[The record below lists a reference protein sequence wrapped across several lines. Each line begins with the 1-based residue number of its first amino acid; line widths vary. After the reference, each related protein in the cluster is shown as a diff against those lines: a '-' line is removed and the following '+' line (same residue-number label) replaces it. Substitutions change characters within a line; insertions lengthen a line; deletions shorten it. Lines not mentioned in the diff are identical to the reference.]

1 MEKKMKEKQMKS
13 YAMLI
18 SSMLIFGTIGIFRKY
33 IPISSAL
40 LACTRG
46 ITGSLFLILL
56 SVITRHKFEKIKPK
70 QLILLM
76 ITGALIGLN
85 RIFLFEAYEFTTVAT
100 ATMCYYMQPTI
111 VMLLSPFIFKEKL
124 KGKNIICIVI
134 SLFGMFCVSGMADG
148 MMEVLNHA
156 DLLEGSLL
164 NTSRGFVSELIGL
177 NQIKGVFFGLA
188 AAVLYAIVIIL
199 NKKIQVDDAYNKTII
214 QLLCASLVLLPFLP
228 GAGNW
233 KSLSLNGFIIV
244 MILVVG
250 LVHTGIAYALYFKS
264 MKNLKAGSIAIL
276 SYIDPV
282 FALLLSACFLHEKM
296 TAFGLFG
303 AIMIIGAAI
312 VSEST
317 IGSKD

>member
-1 MEKKMKEKQMKS
+1 MKEKQMKS

-76 ITGALIGLN
+76 ITGVLIGLN
-85 RIFLFEAYEFTTVAT
+85 WIFLFEAYEFTTVAT

-148 MMEVLNHA
+148 MMEALNHA

-199 NKKIQVDDAYNKTII
+199 NKKIQADDAYNKTII
-214 QLLCASLVLLPFLP
+214 QLLCASLILLPFLP
-228 GAGNW
+228 SAGNW

-296 TAFGLFG
+296 TAFGLIG

>member
-1 MEKKMKEKQMKS
+1 MKEKQMKS

-85 RIFLFEAYEFTTVAT
+85 WIFLFEAYEFTTVAT

-177 NQIKGVFFGLA
+177 NQIKGVFFGLV

-214 QLLCASLVLLPFLP
+214 QLLCASLILLPFLP

-296 TAFGLFG
+296 TAFGLIG

>member
-1 MEKKMKEKQMKS
+1 MKEKQMKS

-76 ITGALIGLN
+76 ITGVLIGLN
-85 RIFLFEAYEFTTVAT
+85 WIFLFEAYEFTTVAT

-148 MMEVLNHA
+148 MMEALNHA

-214 QLLCASLVLLPFLP
+214 QLLCASLILLPFLP
-228 GAGNW
+228 SAGNW

-296 TAFGLFG
+296 TAFGLIG

>member
-1 MEKKMKEKQMKS
+1 MKEKQMKS

-85 RIFLFEAYEFTTVAT
+85 WIFLFEAYEFTTVAT

-177 NQIKGVFFGLA
+177 NQIKGVFFGLV

-199 NKKIQVDDAYNKTII
+199 NKKIQVEDAYNKTII
-214 QLLCASLVLLPFLP
+214 QLLCASLILLPFLP

-244 MILVVG
+244 MILVLG

-296 TAFGLFG
+296 TAFGLIG

>member
-1 MEKKMKEKQMKS
+1 MKEKQMKS

-85 RIFLFEAYEFTTVAT
+85 WIFLFEAYEFTTVAT

-111 VMLLSPFIFKEKL
+111 VMLLSPFIFKERL

-164 NTSRGFVSELIGL
+164 NTSRGFVSELNGL
-177 NQIKGVFFGLA
+177 NQIKGVFLGLA

-214 QLLCASLVLLPFLP
+214 QLLCASLILLPFLP

-296 TAFGLFG
+296 TAFGLIG

>member
-1 MEKKMKEKQMKS
+1 MKEKQMKS

-85 RIFLFEAYEFTTVAT
+85 WIFLFEAYEFTTVAT

-156 DLLEGSLL
+156 DLLEDSLL

-177 NQIKGVFFGLA
+177 NQIKGVFFGLV

-214 QLLCASLVLLPFLP
+214 QLLCASLILLPFLP

-296 TAFGLFG
+296 TAFGLIG

>member
-1 MEKKMKEKQMKS
+1 M
-13 YAMLI
+13 
-18 SSMLIFGTIGIFRKY
+18 
-33 IPISSAL
+33 
-40 LACTRG
+40 
-46 ITGSLFLILL
+46 
-56 SVITRHKFEKIKPK
+56 
-70 QLILLM
+70 
-76 ITGALIGLN
+76 N
-85 RIFLFEAYEFTTVAT
+85 RT
-100 ATMCYYMQPTI
+100 
-111 VMLLSPFIFKEKL
+111 
-124 KGKNIICIVI
+124 
-134 SLFGMFCVSGMADG
+134 
-148 MMEVLNHA
+148 
-156 DLLEGSLL
+156 DLLVGSLL

-177 NQIKGVFFGLA
+177 NQIKGVFFGLV

-199 NKKIQVDDAYNKTII
+199 NKKIQVEDAYNKTII
-214 QLLCASLVLLPFLP
+214 QLLCASLILLPFLP

-296 TAFGLFG
+296 TAFGLIG

>member
-1 MEKKMKEKQMKS
+1 MKEKQMKS

-85 RIFLFEAYEFTTVAT
+85 WIFLFEAYEFTTVAT

-177 NQIKGVFFGLA
+177 NQIKGVFFGLV

-199 NKKIQVDDAYNKTII
+199 NKKIQVEDAYNKTII
-214 QLLCASLVLLPFLP
+214 QLLCASLILLPFLP

-296 TAFGLFG
+296 TAFGLIG